1 MARHRTAR
9 PVRRL
14 LAKSFVTDVADE
26 KSAPPPVPQKDEAK
40 PDAEDAKP
48 EKKNRHRGRRWL
60 LGLLVVLA
68 AGLIAARLVMPRV
81 LLWYVNHTIDK
92 SELYDGHVGDI
103 DVALWRGAYTI
114 EEIRIVKTTGNVP
127 VPLFAS
133 PRVDFALQWDALL
146 RGKLVGQMAI
156 DQPELNFVDGEEA
169 AEDQTGAGGP
179 WLDIIDELFP
189 FRINRATVK
198 DGTIHFR
205 AFATEPPV
213 DVYLSQLNASIENL
227 TNIHDEVTPL
237 VATVSA
243 DALAM
248 DHARFEYEMKLDPF
262 SYRPTFELAVRLLA
276 LDVTKLNALTR
287 AYGAF
292 DFERG
297 WFDLVVEIDATEGR
311 MEGYVKPLFR
321 NLAVFSAKRDLAED
335 DVLRAFWEAL
345 VGVATEVLENQPR
358 DQFGTVVPLRGDV
371 SGPDTNILTVIGN
384 VLHNAFVRAYLPR
397 LEGVGEDSD
406 GLQFGPGEFTDPV
419 SVGDQK

>member
-1 MARHRTAR
+1 MLPRRR
-9 PVRRL
+9 VRRL
-14 LAKSFVTDVADE
+14 LASRRVTDTARE
-26 KSAPPPVPQKDEAK
+26 KSPP
-40 PDAEDAKP
+40 AEKRR
-48 EKKNRHRGRRWL
+48 RHRGRRWL
-60 LGLLVVLA
+60 LGLLLIVA
-68 AGLIAARLVMPRV
+68 AALVAARAAMPSV
-81 LLWYVNHTIDK
+81 LQWYVNRTIDK
-92 SELYDGHVGDI
+92 SPLYDGAIGDI
-103 DVALWRGAYTI
+103 DVALWRGAYSI
-114 EEIRIVKTTGNVP
+114 EEVRIVKTTGNVP

-133 PRVDFALQWDALL
+133 QRVDFSLQWDALL
-146 RGKLVGQMAI
+146 RGKLVGEMSV
-156 DQPELNFVDGEEA
+156 DRPELNFVDGEDE

-179 WLDIIDELFP
+179 WLEIIDELFP
-189 FRINRATVK
+189 FRINRARVR
-198 DGTIHFR
+198 DGSIHFR

-213 DVYLSQLNASIENL
+213 DVYLSELSASVENL

-262 SYRPTFELAVRLLA
+262 SYRPTFELAVRLLG

-335 DVLRAFWEAL
+335 DVLHAFWEAL
-345 VGVATEVLENQPR
+345 VGMTSEVLENQPR
-358 DQFGTVVPLRGDV
+358 DQFGTVVPLRGEV
-371 SGPDTNILTVIGN
+371 SGPETNVLTVVGN

-397 LEGVGEDSD
+397 LEGVGDDSD

-419 SVGDQK
+419 SVGDR